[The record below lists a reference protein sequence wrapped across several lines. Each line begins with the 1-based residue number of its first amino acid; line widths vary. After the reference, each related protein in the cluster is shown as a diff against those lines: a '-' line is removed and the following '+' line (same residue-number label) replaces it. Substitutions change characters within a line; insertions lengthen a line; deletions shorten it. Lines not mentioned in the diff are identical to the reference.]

1 MPCTPG
7 SRPQPARTTV
17 PDWIDQAQALEE
29 TQRREALR
37 SALAPLHPAGA
48 KAAPASIDCCGEIAQ
63 ARRDAIPGVT
73 TCTHCQ
79 SARERRG
86 R

>member
-1 MPCTPG
+1 MPRETP
-7 SRPQPARTTV
+7 AV
-17 PDWIDQAQALEE
+17 PDWIDQAQAIEE

-48 KAAPASIDCCGEIAQ
+48 QPTRACIDCGGPIAR

-73 TCTHCQ
+73 TCTYCQ
-79 SARERRG
+79 SVRERRG

>member
-1 MPCTPG
+1 M
-7 SRPQPARTTV
+7 

-37 SALAPLHPAGA
+37 SARVPLHPAGA
-48 KAAPASIDCCGEIAQ
+48 KPAPACIDCGGEIAQ
-63 ARRDAIPGVT
+63 ARREAIPGAT
-73 TCTHCQ
+73 TCTYCQ
-79 SARERRG
+79 SVRERRG